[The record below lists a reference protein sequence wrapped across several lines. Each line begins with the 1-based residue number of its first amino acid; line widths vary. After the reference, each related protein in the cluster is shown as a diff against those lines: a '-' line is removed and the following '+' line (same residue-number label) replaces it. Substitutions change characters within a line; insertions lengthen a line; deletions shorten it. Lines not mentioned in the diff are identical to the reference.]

1 MKYIAW
7 SVIAFLMFLTGCATT
22 ETKEPIVK
30 IETKVI
36 TIPDA
41 LLTNCK
47 VTQPIKPG
55 DFIVLN
61 ADKKE
66 EVLTDLNIKLY
77 KDLGNCN
84 NQITEIRKFQ
94 DRQKVILKGPDK

>member
-1 MKYIAW
+1 MKYI
-7 SVIAFLMFLTGCATT
+7 SLSSIAFLMFLTGCATT
-22 ETKEPIVK
+22 EVKEPIVK
-30 IETKVI
+30 VDTKVI
-36 TIPDA
+36 SIPDA
-41 LLTNCK
+41 LLTSCK
-47 VTQPIKPG
+47 VTQPIKPS
-55 DFIVLN
+55 DFIVLS

-84 NQITEIRKFQ
+84 NQITQIKNFQ

>member
-1 MKYIAW
+1 MRDDALPLI
-7 SVIAFLMFLTGCATT
+7 IFLMMLTGCATP
-22 ETKEPIVK
+22 EIKEPIVK
-30 IETKVI
+30 TETKVI

-41 LLTNCK
+41 LLVDCK

-61 ADKKE
+61 SDKKE

-84 NQITEIRKFQ
+84 NQIKEIKKFQ
-94 DRQKVILKGPDK
+94 DKQKIILKGPDK